1 MACSHIESCEL
12 FVQFALNPALDIW
25 KDHYCEGN
33 FKTCMRYQ
41 KSQTGSQI
49 PLTLLPN
56 GITIEISGN
65 DESCG
70 SAAIF
75 NAIIK
80 NRLNMVR
87 SLTKVGCDINAKNID
102 GQTPLMAAAQYG
114 RMDIVGFLLDKGAD
128 AHIKDAYGQT
138 AADAARKHGHENVV
152 ELVERRRGSVPA

>member
-1 MACSHIESCEL
+1 MACSHIKSCEL

-25 KDHYCEGN
+25 KDHYCEGE

-41 KSQTGSQI
+41 KSQTGRQI

-56 GITIEISGN
+56 GVTIEISGS

-70 SAAIF
+70 TAAIF

-87 SLTKVGCDINAKNID
+87 SLTKVGCDVNAKNID
-102 GQTPLMAAAQYG
+102 GQTPLMAATQYG
-114 RMDIVGFLLDKGAD
+114 RAEIIHFLLDKGAD
-128 AHIKDAYGQT
+128 VRATDVYGQT
-138 AADAARKHGHENVV
+138 ALDIASKKGLQNIV
-152 ELVERRRGSVPA
+152 ELLERRSSTAAA